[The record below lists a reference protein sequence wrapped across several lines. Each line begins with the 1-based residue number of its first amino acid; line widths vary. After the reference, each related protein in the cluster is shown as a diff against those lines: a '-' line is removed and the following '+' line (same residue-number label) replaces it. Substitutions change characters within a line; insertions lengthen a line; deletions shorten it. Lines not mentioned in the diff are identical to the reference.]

1 MAHGGRAVL
10 GMNIRGRGERGQP
23 VRERQP
29 AVVSGGAAGCIAM
42 ALVVAIIEEG
52 DGRGGK
58 RGGQEQCL
66 KIRLNLVVT
75 VFSKIG
81 TDHTK
86 FDNVQTKISTAH
98 PKFSKKIGF
107 GHVRFFSQLKVSRAP

>member
-1 MAHGGRAVL
+1 
-10 GMNIRGRGERGQP
+10 
-23 VRERQP
+23 
-29 AVVSGGAAGCIAM
+29 M

-66 KIRLNLVVT
+66 KIRLNLSK
-75 VFSKIG
+75 FSGFGGDRFFKNR

-98 PKFSKKIGF
+98 PKFSKKSDSAMSD
-107 GHVRFFSQLKVSRAP
+107 FFHNRKSLELLRSAAVFFYLHHQSL